1 MDTDGEGWA
10 KEKDDKHLP
19 TSAHGIMA
27 PPCNTEAKNGSNSG
41 CLAGWLPGWVDD
53 CVEE

>member
-10 KEKDDKHLP
+10 KQKDDEHLP

-27 PPCNTEAKNGSNSG
+27 PLCNMEAKK
-41 CLAGWLPGWVDD
+41 WR
-53 CVEE
+53 